1 MKLFVRVFLPV
12 LSVVMA
18 GVMLMSVVSCSK
30 DDDQEQQESRSVLVY
45 VAAQNSLVGNLNNDV
60 IELLS
65 GASGMGEYDRLMLF
79 VDDNNNSRIYEIRR
93 STTDRTLYNM
103 TPVYKFDSNLNAAT
117 PMVFNQVLDYFF
129 QHYKATDYG
138 LVMWSHGSGW
148 INATNRVQQ
157 NYEAA
162 SRRAFAVDTSGETT
176 RMLIT
181 DMASV
186 LSRYPKFEYILFDAC
201 FMQTIEVLY
210 ELRASAKYI
219 IGSPAEIPGAGA
231 PYRQMMPALFKR
243 ASADKVAESIV
254 NIYGSYYNSTISNA
268 NGVVL
273 SAVKT
278 DEIDA
283 FVSEMSYLF
292 GKYSFLDESKYTN
305 CLNYY
310 PYEWNYLGAAFISPD
325 SYDIKG
331 IIKAVVTDR
340 DDYQQ
345 WETAL
350 SQLSP
355 YTSIGRSW
363 YSGYTHNFQLVD
375 AEQCGAI
382 SMYLPLEKYKND
394 NYFDF
399 YGEIQ
404 WGKLFEIK

>member
-1 MKLFVRVFLPV
+1 MKLFVREFLPV
-12 LSVVMA
+12 LSVVLA
-18 GVMLMSVVSCSK
+18 GVMLLSVVSCSK
-30 DDDQEQQESRSVLVY
+30 DEPEQPESRSVLVY
-45 VAAQNSLVGNLNNDV
+45 VAAQNSLVSNLNNDV
-60 IELLS
+60 VEMLA
-65 GASGMGEYDRLMLF
+65 GVSGMGENDHLMLF
-79 VDDNNNSRIYEIRR
+79 VDDNNNSRIYEITR
-93 STTDRTLYNM
+93 STNARNLYNM
-103 TPVYKFDSNLNAAT
+103 TPVYKFDKNLNAAT
-117 PMVFNQVLDYFF
+117 PAVLDQVLRYFF

-157 NYEAA
+157 NHDVA
-162 SRRAFAVDTSGETT
+162 SRRAFAVDTSDGST

-210 ELRASAKYI
+210 ELRAGAKYI

-231 PYRQMMPALFKR
+231 PYQQMIPALFKR
-243 ASADKVAESIV
+243 ASSDRVAESIV
-254 NIYGSYYNSTISNA
+254 NVYGSYYNDSTISNA

-278 DEIDA
+278 DQMDA
-283 FVSEMSYLF
+283 FVSVMSHLF
-292 GKYSFLDESKYTN
+292 ATYHFLDESKYTN

-363 YSGYTHNFQLVD
+363 YSGYTRNFQLVD